1 MKKETVAKIEDEI
14 KQKTKL
20 PNDIKEKIRKSI
32 FTNMLIAIVVISYFI
47 FLILGSTGNIK
58 NIHTINFNIFSI
70 ILLGIAI
77 ALFEFA
83 YKKDNGTIA
92 MYAIETLIIALTTL
106 FLPYVIFEVS
116 QEHKKYYLLVSSY
129 IGIYYIIKCI
139 FISLN
144 IRRRYLKEQSDIKD
158 IVKKEKRKI
167 IEQDIEDDE
176 EERKIKTNE
185 DKKDKIKEDKKIESK
200 NKSKT
205 NQTRKSVKTE
215 GTKESKPKKTEK
227 LLETE
232 TKQNEAPKK
241 RGRPKKQ
248 VEQKQ
253 EIQKENTPNKSK
265 KTNKQVNNKETKT
278 ENTNAPKKR
287 GRPKK
292 QEVVEKEKPKT
303 GEQKI
308 ENIPKKRGRP
318 RKVVDE

>member
-14 KQKTKL
+14 KQKTNL

-83 YKKDNGTIA
+83 YKKDSGNFT
-92 MYAIETLIIALTTL
+92 MYGIEALIVALITL
-106 FLPYVIFEVS
+106 FLPYVIFEIS
-116 QEHKKYYLLVSSY
+116 EERKKYYLLVSSY

-144 IRRRYLKEQSDIKD
+144 TKRIYLKEQSDIKD

-176 EERKIKTNE
+176 EESKIKTNE
-185 DKKDKIKEDKKIESK
+185 DKIKEDKKIESK

-227 LLETE
+227 LLEIE

-292 QEVVEKEKPKT
+292 QEVVEKEKQKT
-303 GEQKI
+303 EEQKI
-308 ENIPKKRGRP
+308 ENVPKKRGRP
-318 RKVVDE
+318 RKVVAE